1 MQDITLEC
9 QRLEETPRLFEVRS
23 SYVIGKK
30 RWGVGSTYAAS
41 LPRRT
46 SDSHIVRLST
56 RSLGSWLFL
65 SLDELEDHPAERRDL
80 VGHALFGLSLSLQL
94 ARRRETLA
102 VFASCGLVLAAPAA
116 FDF

>member
-1 MQDITLEC
+1 
-9 QRLEETPRLFEVRS
+9 
-23 SYVIGKK
+23 
-30 RWGVGSTYAAS
+30 
-41 LPRRT
+41 
-46 SDSHIVRLST
+46 
-56 RSLGSWLFL
+56 L